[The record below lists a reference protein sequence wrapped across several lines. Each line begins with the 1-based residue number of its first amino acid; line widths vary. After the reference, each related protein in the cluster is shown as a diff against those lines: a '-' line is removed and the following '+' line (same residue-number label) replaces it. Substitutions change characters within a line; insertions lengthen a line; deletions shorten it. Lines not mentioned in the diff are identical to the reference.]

1 MGLISKTLEQAQQR
15 GQQNNL
21 PYSGALTPAE
31 AHLLLSNAPG
41 AKIVDVRCKAELD
54 WVGRIPG
61 AIEIEWATYPGMKP
75 NPNFLAALEQQ
86 LDKESLVMFICR
98 SGARSNQ
105 AATLAA
111 QAGFTEAYNVL
122 DGFEGDR
129 DANGH
134 RNTTTGWRAA
144 NLPWQ
149 QS

>member
-31 AHLLLSNAPG
+31 ANVVLNNAPG

-86 LDKESLVMFICR
+86 LDRESLVMFICR

-105 AATLAA
+105 AATMAA

-129 DANGH
+129 DVHGH

>member
-1 MGLISKTLEQAQQR
+1 MGLITKTLEQAQQR

-31 AHLLLSNAPG
+31 ASLLLSNAPG

-61 AIEIEWATYPGMKP
+61 AVEIEWATYPGMKP

-86 LDKESLVMFICR
+86 LDKEAMVMFICR

-105 AATLAA
+105 AATIAA
-111 QAGFTEAYNVL
+111 QAGFTEVYNVL

-134 RNTTTGWRAA
+134 RSVTTGWRAA